1 MKSIQ
6 GKCGFVFYMIFL
18 KFVFYDR
25 LKKQQRDTVRMKDN
39 VVQKER
45 NRNLAIEK
53 DVHSMVKL
61 EQLTHNLTTE
71 ETE

>member
-1 MKSIQ
+1 
-6 GKCGFVFYMIFL
+6 MIIL
-18 KFVFYDR
+18 TLLYDR

-45 NRNLAIEK
+45 DRNLAIEK
-53 DVHSMVKL
+53 DVHSIVKL